1 MSKKTI
7 GLLFVFMILAS
18 FLAGAA
24 AVRFADKKFLAKE
37 QPLHKQEALLSF
49 QTESV
54 NPQDVPFTKK
64 YIGYVLPKH
73 EVFVQPFISGFI
85 QKVEV
90 SGGQEVKKGDLLV
103 ILKQD
108 EYKASLANAYANTLQ
123 AEADFQNQE
132 SYFARIQ
139 KASKSVS
146 ASEFEAAKASYLA
159 SKAALEA
166 SKAAYELAT
175 VNYDYTF
182 VYAPIDGIVGDVS
195 LTEGNYVSPASGALF
210 SIVQYSPMRVVFSIS
225 DKEYLDELKKNRP
238 FEDET
243 LTLELPN
250 GDIFTETG
258 HFAYTDNRLNKATTS
273 MAVYADFEN
282 VGKILTPNTYVNVL
296 CTKIFKN
303 ALTLPKSIVDL
314 EENGNF
320 IYLIR
325 NDVVS
330 KAQVEILASKDDSF
344 IVKNTLQ
351 KDDKIILEQV
361 SSFEINKHAVSKEK
375 I

>member
-195 LTEGNYVSPASGALF
+195 LTPPARFFPLCNIAPCALCF
-210 SIVQYSPMRVVFSIS
+210 QFPTKNIWMS
-225 DKEYLDELKKNRP
+225 LKKTGRSKTKHSHWNFQTATFSP
-238 FEDET
+238 KPDI
-243 LTLELPN
+243 LP
-250 GDIFTETG
+250 IQ
-258 HFAYTDNRLNKATTS
+258 TT
-273 MAVYADFEN
+273 V
-282 VGKILTPNTYVNVL
+282 
-296 CTKIFKN
+296 
-303 ALTLPKSIVDL
+303 
-314 EENGNF
+314 
-320 IYLIR
+320 
-325 NDVVS
+325 
-330 KAQVEILASKDDSF
+330 
-344 IVKNTLQ
+344 
-351 KDDKIILEQV
+351 
-361 SSFEINKHAVSKEK
+361 
-375 I
+375 

>member
-7 GLLFVFMILAS
+7 GLLFVVVVLAS
-18 FLAGAA
+18 FIAGAVS
-24 AVRFADKKFLAKE
+24 VRFADKNFITKGQSAHE
-37 QPLHKQEALLSF
+37 QKPLLSF

-54 NPQDVPFTKK
+54 QPQDVHFTKK
-64 YIGYVLPKH
+64 YIGYVLPMH

-85 QKVEV
+85 QKVDV
-90 SGGQEVKKGDLLV
+90 TGGQKVKKGDLLV
-103 ILKQD
+103 TLKQD

-123 AEADFQNQE
+123 AEADFQNRE

-166 SKAAYELAT
+166 AKAAYDLAT

-182 VYAPIDGIVGDVS
+182 IYAPIDGIVGDVS
-195 LTEGNYVSPASGALF
+195 LTEGNYVSPASGTLF
-210 SIVQYSPMRVVFSIS
+210 SIVQYTPMRVVFSIS
-225 DKEYLDELKKNRP
+225 DKEYLDELKKMQP

-250 GDIFTETG
+250 GDIFAGTG

-296 CTKIFKN
+296 CTKIFEN
-303 ALTLPKSIVDL
+303 ALMLPKHIVNM

-330 KAQVEILASKDDSF
+330 KAQIEILASKDNSF

-361 SSFEINKHAVSKEK
+361 SSFEINRHAVSKEN